1 MKTILAVI
9 IAGLMASTVAMAD
22 DLAIGSVQTLE
33 GTVRLTRSGVDEAV
47 SAGQSLQQQD
57 TLHTGPN
64 GRVGI
69 ILRDD
74 TILSLG
80 PNSVLELKAYLFQ
93 PKEREFSLVVRMLK
107 GTFVYLSGIM
117 AKLAPDAIRLE
128 TPDSTIGIR
137 GTRLLIQVE
146 GA

>member
-1 MKTILAVI
+1 MKTIAGVI
-9 IAGLMASTVAMAD
+9 IALLVSTTVAMAD
-22 DLAIGSVQTLE
+22 DLAIGSVETFE
-33 GTVRLTRSGVDEAV
+33 GTVRLIRSGVDEVV
-47 SAGQSLQQQD
+47 SEGQSVLRQD
-57 TLHTGPN
+57 TIHTGPD

-80 PNSVLELKAYLFQ
+80 PNSILELKAYLFQ
-93 PKEREFSLVVRMLK
+93 PKKKEFSLVVRMLK
-107 GTFVYLSGIM
+107 GTFVYLSGVM
-117 AKLAPDAIRLE
+117 GKLAPDAIRLE
-128 TPDSTIGIR
+128 TPDSTIALR